1 MDFKMKKSITSIFSL
16 CLISGLLV
24 ACGGGGSGDNVSS
37 SGNSGNSGNSG
48 SGTQAITESCS
59 TPDSGKTYL
68 VSTSGCLIK
77 TSSTTQTG
85 VCTSTTTIKL
95 LTGTGLTKD
104 KVISEGTSFSAGSNL
119 SINGVSYKCV

>member
-37 SGNSGNSGNSG
+37 SGNSGNSGA
-48 SGTQAITESCS
+48 GTQAITESCS

-104 KVISEGTSFSAGSNL
+104 KVISEGASFSTGSNL
-119 SINGVSYKCV
+119 SISGVSYKCV

>member
-37 SGNSGNSGNSG
+37 SGNSGNSG